1 MMEKSE
7 VLKKIEMLELIIKF
21 HTEYGV
27 IKGKSDRDKHI
38 DGALEELSRLYKKLR
53 ELENK

>member
-1 MMEKSE
+1 MEKSE